1 MTKKELKM
9 ELKRIEELGNAE
21 IEQAEKNGMFIGLDG
36 PIDRKY
42 RNLRKALF
50 EKYEKEKEN
59 E

>member
-1 MTKKELKM
+1 MTKHELKIKLT
-9 ELKRIEELGNAE
+9 ELEELEIAE
-21 IEQAEKNGMFIGLDG
+21 IQQAKKNGTLFGLDG
-36 PIDRKY
+36 PIATKY

>member
-1 MTKKELKM
+1 MTKQELKS
-9 ELKRIEELGNAE
+9 ELKRIEELEVAE
-21 IEQAEKNGMFIGLDG
+21 IEHAEKSGTLFGLDG

-50 EKYEKEKEN
+50 EKYEKEREN